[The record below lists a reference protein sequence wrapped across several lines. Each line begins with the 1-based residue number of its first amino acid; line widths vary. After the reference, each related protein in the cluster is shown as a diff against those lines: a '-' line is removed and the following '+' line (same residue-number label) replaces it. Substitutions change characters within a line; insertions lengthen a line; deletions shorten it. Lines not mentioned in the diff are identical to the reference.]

1 MIRALL
7 VALRPTH
14 WSKNAF
20 VLAPLLFARRWEELA
35 SVQLALLATALWC
48 ATASSVYLFNDV
60 LDREADRLH
69 PVKRHRPIAA
79 GTLPTTVAL
88 VVAGVLAVSSLVAGA
103 RFASPAVAVGLGAY
117 LLLNLAYSV
126 RLKTIPYLDVTLV
139 ATGFVLR
146 VFTGARAIEVPAS
159 PWLLICS
166 AGLALFLALSKRRA
180 ELARTEGSAK
190 DARRVMGAYDLR
202 HLDWLCRGTA
212 LLNTAAY
219 LAYTL
224 APHPVAHTGDLPMI
238 ATVPFVAVGHLRYL
252 HLVQGRGEG
261 EDPTRLARRDPVL
274 LAVTLGWT
282 LACVLALGL

>member
-1 MIRALL
+1 MTRALL

-20 VLAPLLFARRWEELA
+20 VLAPLLFARRWDDPA
-35 SVQLALLATALWC
+35 SVQLALLATGLWC
-48 ATASSVYLFNDV
+48 ATASAVYLFNDV
-60 LDREADRLH
+60 LDREADREH
-69 PVKRHRPIAA
+69 PLKRHRPIAA
-79 GTLPTTVAL
+79 GTLPANLAL
-88 VVAGVLAVSSLVAGA
+88 IVAGLLAASSLSASA
-103 RFASPAVAVGLGAY
+103 FFASPALAAGLGAY

-180 ELARTEGSAK
+180 ELFRTEASGEG
-190 DARRVMGAYDLR
+190 ARAVVGAYNLR

-224 APHPVAHTGDLPMI
+224 APHTVANVGDFRMV

-282 LACVLALGL
+282 LACALALGL